1 MKIMGKVVGKDI
13 LKGTGKLNE
22 CIRRGWE
29 GRIGQVLMWINLV
42 HKTVFIKILETS
54 MHLCSDGRRHLFMLS
69 Y

>member
-13 LKGTGKLNE
+13 VKGAGEVNE
-22 CIRRGWE
+22 CIIRGWGE
-29 GRIGQVLMWINLV
+29 RIRQVIMWINLV